1 MGSNDNS
8 LLIVE
13 DNQGDVRLLKEAF
26 SKGKTDP
33 TIHVVEDGDDA
44 LDFCYQRHEYDDMPR
59 PDAILLDLSL
69 SRTNGEVVLEEL
81 KTDPDLMHIPVIVLT
96 SSKNPGE
103 VLDSYRLHA
112 NAYLTKPVDPD
123 DFEAMIHAFEDFWF
137 SFAELP
143 DRDSQ

>member
-13 DNQGDVRLLKEAF
+13 DNPGDVRLLKEAF
-26 SKGKTDP
+26 SEGETDP
-33 TIHVVEDGDDA
+33 TIYVVEDGDEA
-44 LDFCYQRHEYDDMPR
+44 LDFCYQRHGYDTPP

-69 SRTNGEVVLEEL
+69 ARTNGEVVLEEL
-81 KTDPDLMHIPVIVLT
+81 KTDPDLMHIPVVVLT
-96 SSKNPGE
+96 SSKSPGE
-103 VLDSYRLHA
+103 VLNSYRHHA

-123 DFEAMIHAFEDFWF
+123 EFEAMIRAFEDFWF

-143 DRDSQ
+143 AKDAK